1 MTRSTAKATPSSRR
15 SGVQSIDVGS
25 RLLDVLAA
33 HPGPMHLRDIA
44 AAAGMSSSKAH
55 RYLISLLRAGLAE
68 QDPATGRYDLGA
80 MSLRIGLAALNRRK
94 VVQYATQAIIEL
106 NQAEDL
112 TVALT
117 IWGTQGPT
125 IVGWYDSSQILICN
139 LSVGAVLPL
148 LRSAAGQVFLAYL
161 PRMTTRSM
169 VERDLNMIAT
179 YLPYGPI
186 RTKNDVEELI
196 QRVRKAR
203 VGMTNE
209 DLVPGLSAFAAP
221 IFDHQGCIAAS
232 ISLIGPSGLV
242 HAPGSSS
249 AAGKLLRVADAVSV
263 RLGHDAMRPGSSFV
277 ERLESGEYVD
287 GGEPVLSPA
296 DSFSLTTQEEASA
309 PVAASA
315 KVAKKKPRRKA
326 VP

>member
-1 MTRSTAKATPSSRR
+1 MTRSTVKATASSRR

-44 AAAGMSSSKAH
+44 SAAGMSSSKAH

-80 MSLRIGLAALNRRK
+80 MSLRVGLAALSRRK

-161 PRMTTRSM
+161 PRETTRSM
-169 VERDLNMIAT
+169 VERDLNMITT

-186 RTKNDVEELI
+186 RTKNDVEGLV
-196 QRVRKAR
+196 QRVRKAG

-221 IFDHQGCIAAS
+221 VFDHQGCIVAS

-249 AAGKLLRVADAVSV
+249 IGDKLLSVSNAVSLK
-263 RLGHDAMRPGSSFV
+263 LGYDATRPGASFV
-277 ERLESGEYVD
+277 EKLERGEYAVSAD
-287 GGEPVLSPA
+287 PSLSA
-296 DSFSLTTQEEASA
+296 TNTLIATRQETASA
-309 PVAASA
+309 ADDASA
-315 KVAKKKPRRKA
+315 KPAMKKPRRKSVA
-326 VP
+326 